1 MSTLADTSVPGEQKV
16 ALVQYATAADGPA
29 LVQFGQ
35 ALSDSGFAPTTVT
48 ATDLT
53 WSTTPGNV
61 TADITIASANPAVKP
76 FTYPMEFS
84 PWRDAWQLTRRS
96 ADQLLP
102 LGGA

>member
-1 MSTLADTSVPGEQKV
+1 MHAFTS
-16 ALVQYATAADGPA
+16 
-29 LVQFGQ
+29 
-35 ALSDSGFAPTTVT
+35 ALSDSGYVPVTVT
-48 ATDLT
+48 AADLT

-61 TADITIASANPAVKP
+61 MADITIASADPAVKP